1 MTVLVWDG
9 KTFAADRLACGGTMK
24 HTVTKIIRAG
34 NDLIGICGNLSV
46 GNEMRE
52 WYLNGAD
59 PDLFP
64 DSALEDGE
72 TDLVVITQEGKAM
85 VYSGSSTPFE
95 IEDEKCAFGSGAEA
109 AWGALL
115 CGATAQRAVEIASQ
129 INITCGNGMDVLE
142 LNSDMGAH

>member
-1 MTVLVWDG
+1 MTVLAWDG
-9 KTFAADRLACGGTMK
+9 KTFAADRLACAGTMK

-59 PDLFP
+59 ADLFP
-64 DSALEDGE
+64 DSALEDSD
-72 TDLVVITQEGKAM
+72 TDLVVITQDGKVM

-109 AWGALL
+109 ARAAMLY
-115 CGATAQRAVEIASQ
+115 GATAVEAVDVASQ
-129 INITCGNGMDVLE
+129 INITCGNGYDALE
-142 LNSDMGAH
+142 LNKVLH